1 MLNKTLR
8 WFLFAMILAN
18 IASGMTYPFI
28 PLYLTRLGADVGQVG
43 LVFSIAGL
51 VPLVL
56 QIIGGWLSD
65 SIGRLRTVA
74 IGAAI
79 ATLGYFGF
87 ALAPSWE
94 WVLVSLGL
102 EYVSGSLVGP
112 SFGAFIAD
120 QTSEEVRGRVFGISK
135 SIFFVVGVVGPPLGG
150 WLADGPGYRIM
161 MWIAAVIYALATVLR
176 IWMARAEQ
184 FKVEKPAEKPTLA
197 GFKLRLGEM
206 IALMVGG
213 GVLTWI
219 FITDGAN
226 YIAFKLSGELQPLY
240 MEQFGGLTATSIGY
254 LNSLQSIVMM
264 ALTLPAG
271 WLSDRIG
278 ERKVIAG
285 GFLLISAGIG
295 VFVSVRSGTAIPA
308 FIGFALSWAIMGA
321 GFGVI
326 TPAYDSLV
334 SKATPEHLRGTAFG
348 FFQSSLGVISLP
360 APWLGSQLWERFG
373 ARTPF
378 IFSGV
383 ATLLSIIPAW
393 VKFKLPKK
401 DSLADSNEAR

>member
-8 WFLFAMILAN
+8 WFLLAMILAN

-28 PLYLTRLGADVGQVG
+28 PLYLTKLGADVGQVG
-43 LVFSIAGL
+43 LVFSVANL

-74 IGAAI
+74 IGATV

-102 EYVSGSLVGP
+102 EYVSGALVGP

-135 SIFFVVGVVGPPLGG
+135 SIFMIVGVVGPPLGG
-150 WLADGPGYRIM
+150 WLADGPGYRQM
-161 MWIAAVIYALATVLR
+161 MWVAAILYTLATLLR
-176 IWMARAEQ
+176 IWMTRAEQ
-184 FKVEKPAEKPTLA
+184 FKSSKPVEKPTLQ
-197 GFKLRLGEM
+197 GLRLRLGEM
-206 IALMVGG
+206 IALLMGG

-219 FITDGAN
+219 FITDGMN
-226 YIAFKLSGELQPLY
+226 DIAFKLCGELQPLY
-240 MEQFGGLTATSIGY
+240 MAQFGGLTATSIGF
-254 LNSLQSIVMM
+254 LNSLQAAVMM
-264 ALTLPAG
+264 VLTMPAG

-295 VFVSVRSGTAIPA
+295 IFISVRSGMAIPA
-308 FIGFALSWAIMGA
+308 FLGFALSWAVMGA

-360 APWLGSQLWERFG
+360 APWLGARLWESFG

-393 VKFKLPKK
+393 FKFKLPKK
-401 DSLADSNEAR
+401 PGV